1 MSHIANDIYSETLL
15 ERFDDLK
22 EDGLARV
29 SLLREVYDKGLSDK
43 VQPLIERW
51 WQEKMLWLEENGI
64 NEADILTDDMG
75 REYYMDYEEYDGQ
88 SDFRKKYLPDYID
101 ITYWINNNLNY
112 DNNKKD
118 NQKKSEE
125 NKS

>member
-118 NQKKSEE
+118 NQKNSEE